1 MRLDKF
7 TIGSDKQPVNG
18 IDKHRF
24 KNLKN
29 VTIDFDEDEWITV
42 VIGWNG
48 TGKSN
53 VLEALAALFRDLI
66 TGKDEWNKQGK
77 PSFAYIL
84 KYRCHGKEIE
94 IDADPVRSKDAYKI
108 RYRHL
113 NPEEKETKEKQTNS
127 SDEASVDNELTES
140 ISYTQFN
147 KISDEFLPR
156 YVFGYYSGHS
166 PRMESVF
173 KPYLEKYDTALRN
186 GNDPGLRR
194 LFYAKP
200 IHSQFVLLAFML
212 NQDEFIK
219 EFLHEHLGIDQE
231 EGIDSVLFV
240 LNQPPWK
247 SNSKDGDPRFW
258 NARGVVKEFLVKL
271 YDVALAP
278 IRIKRN
284 QQVTLWNKKKLEYLY
299 LYVKDVES
307 LRELV
312 GSKTGGE
319 FFRDL
324 ESTYVSELID
334 EVRIR
339 VKLKKN
345 DGTVIF
351 RELSE
356 GEQQLLTV
364 LGLLKFTAE
373 DESLF
378 LLDEP
383 DTHLNPKWCVDY
395 ISYLNSFVNSDDSKE
410 KNSHIILT
418 THNPI
423 AIADLNRKQVQ
434 ILYREDESEIRK
446 IFSVLPEQDPRGM
459 GYGGIITSDM
469 FGLGSSLDKSTTTDL
484 LEMHN
489 LSTKDEL
496 SNEEKI
502 ELSEIRERLAKLD
515 FNFASSDRLER
526 EYVRARFDLAK
537 LDEFE
542 SPIITKE
549 NKDKALEVLVKSLLD
564 SIQKGK

>member
-7 TIGSDKQPVNG
+7 TIGSDKSPVNG
-18 IDKHRF
+18 LDKHRF

-29 VTIDFDEDEWITV
+29 VTVDFDEDEWITV

-84 KYRCHGKEIE
+84 KYSCHGKEIE
-94 IDADPVRSKDAYKI
+94 IDADPDRSKDAYKI

-113 NPEEKETKEKQTNS
+113 NPAEIETKSKQASLFQETTN
-127 SDEASVDNELTES
+127 NELTES
-140 ISYTQFN
+140 ISYAQFK

-186 GNDPGLRR
+186 GIDPGLRR

-212 NQDEFIK
+212 NEDEFVK
-219 EFLHEHLGIDQE
+219 EFLYEHLGIDQE

-247 SNSKDGDPRFW
+247 SKADDGDPRFW
-258 NARGVVKEFLVKL
+258 NARGVVKDFLVKL

-284 QQVTLWNKKKLEYLY
+284 HQVTLWNKKKLEYLY
-299 LYVKDVES
+299 LYVKDVKS

-312 GSKTGGE
+312 GLKTGGE

-395 ISYLNSFVNSDDSKE
+395 ISYLNSFVNSDESKE
-410 KNSHIILT
+410 KNSHIVLT

-434 ILYREDESEIRK
+434 ILYRKDEDDSRK
-446 IFSVLPEQDPRGM
+446 VFSTLPEQDPRGM
-459 GYGGIITSDM
+459 GYDGVVTSDM
-469 FGLGSSLDKSTTTDL
+469 FGLGSSLDKSTTEDL
-484 LEMHN
+484 LKLHD
-489 LSTKDEL
+489 LSTKKKLNDKDKEEL
-496 SNEEKI
+496 KQ
-502 ELSEIRERLAKLD
+502 LRERLEKLD

-526 EYVRARFDLAK
+526 EFTRARFDLAK
-537 LDEFE
+537 GDDFDE
-542 SPIITKE
+542 PILTKE
-549 NKDKALEVLVKSLLD
+549 NKQKALDILIKSLIEGLGGD
-564 SIQKGK
+564 KQ